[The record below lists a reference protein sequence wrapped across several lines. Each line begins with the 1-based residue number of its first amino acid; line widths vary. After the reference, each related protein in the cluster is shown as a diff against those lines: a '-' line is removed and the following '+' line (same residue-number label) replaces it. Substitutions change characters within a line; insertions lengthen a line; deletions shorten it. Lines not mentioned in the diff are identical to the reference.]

1 MEVKARTLEV
11 GDVII
16 LKQKKKFIIKMV
28 RISDG
33 RVLVET
39 SGGHLSFKPDDMVEI
54 E

>member
-11 GDVII
+11 GDAI
-16 LKQKKKFIIKMV
+16 LKHKKKFVIKMV